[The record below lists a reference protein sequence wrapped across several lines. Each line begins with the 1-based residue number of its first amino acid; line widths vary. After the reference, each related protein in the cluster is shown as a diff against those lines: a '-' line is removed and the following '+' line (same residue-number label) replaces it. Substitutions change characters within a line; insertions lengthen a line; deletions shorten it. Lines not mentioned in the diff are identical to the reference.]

1 MSLAALRRP
10 CALARSPVRAARAF
24 SRLTMKTDPRMNPH
38 VTAAFAP
45 FELDGEPAPVEV
57 DRSTPMDEIQAWSV
71 EAEQGY
77 SGLFQVMCADNPP
90 PAVEVENSTE
100 VIQGVDGN
108 DITLYI
114 SRPKGAEGPLP
125 CVYHTHGGG
134 MAILHAADEVYVY
147 WRDRLAAEGLVCVG
161 VEFRNCAGADG
172 HNQFPAGLND
182 CASGLYWTQ
191 DNAEA
196 LGIGNIVI
204 SGESGGGNLAVATT
218 MKAKNDGK
226 LDGIGGTYALCPYV
240 AGDLHYDSPPPEL
253 PSLVENDG
261 IFLDVGMMATLG
273 MTCESPAA
281 SLLSCD
287 PLTCMIRKARETI
300 C

>member
-1 MSLAALRRP
+1 
-10 CALARSPVRAARAF
+10 
-24 SRLTMKTDPRMNPH
+24 
-38 VTAAFAP
+38 
-45 FELDGEPAPVEV
+45 
-57 DRSTPMDEIQAWSV
+57 
-71 EAEQGY
+71 
-77 SGLFQVMCADNPP
+77 MCAGNPP

-134 MAILHAADEVYVY
+134 MAILHAVDECYVY

-226 LDGIGGTYALCPYV
+226 LDRVGGTYALCPYV
-240 AGDLHYDSPPPEL
+240 AGDLHYDSPPAEL

-287 PLTCMIRKARETI
+287 PLTCMIRKATETI